1 MHAYFATLARYSAW
15 ANSRLFKACLAL
27 TEPDYRAQRGAF
39 FGSIHG
45 TLNHILVADRT
56 WMARLAGGDA
66 GIPRLDTIL
75 HDDREALWQTRRAED
90 AAIIAYIE
98 SLAPARLNDV
108 LKYRTLR
115 GEPQQTPMPMVL
127 GHLFNHAAHHRGQVH
142 GLLSQV
148 PVDPP
153 PLDLLYCIRGEPA

>member
-1 MHAYFATLARYSAW
+1 MHAYFATLAHYNAW

-27 TEPDYRAQRGAF
+27 TETDYRAQCGAF

-75 HDDREALWQTRRAED
+75 HDDREALWQARRAED
-90 AAIIAYIE
+90 AAIIAFIE

-115 GEPQQTPMPMVL
+115 EEPQQTPLPLVL
-127 GHLFNHAAHHRGQVH
+127 GHLFNHATHHRGQVH

-153 PLDLLYCIRGEPA
+153 PLDLLYFSRGEPA